1 MLEIAKVI
9 IIKDSGPHDWWVK
22 KIDILAKTPND
33 KQVEF
38 EERRWSLGVSG
49 LMRWGM

>member
-9 IIKDSGPHDWWVK
+9 VIKDSGPHDWWVK

-38 EERRWSLGVSG
+38 EERRWSHWVWRAFA
-49 LMRWGM
+49 MGM